1 MPGPEENIEVSMK
14 VPCSIEGLGRH
25 PWASTIRDITI
36 TICLAIVLIVWS
48 LSFQVSED
56 TIEECKSA
64 CTSTPTVNVYMQE
77 ASATGCI
84 CASIP
89 FAEKSGQ

>member
-1 MPGPEENIEVSMK
+1 VAEPEENIEVTMK
-14 VPCSIEGLGRH
+14 VPCSIGGLDR
-25 PWASTIRDITI
+25 PRWASTIRDITI
-36 TICLAIVLIVWS
+36 AACFAAALIVWS

-64 CTSTPTVNVYMQE
+64 CASTPTTNIYMAE
-77 ASATGCI
+77 VSATKCV

-89 FAEKSGQ
+89 FPQKSGQ